1 MHPFIIAQL
10 SVGAILLSVALLY
23 GVVAWKDYRKSV
35 SVPLALASFFG
46 AAEAFSAPWSYL
58 GGDIS
63 HVIVGMKIS
72 TVSVGLS
79 AVFLVWFGA
88 GYGSESRRRVPIF
101 VSVYGVILM
110 ALHIILPAG
119 VLVPVG
125 KLHPG
130 LIFVNAFGVSSI
142 IYLVWVC
149 FRLWKHGE
157 RRRAVSLGIGLA
169 SLVFIAYP
177 DGFLVNRGTLPPPN
191 LYPFSLLSL
200 VLVVTLSLLDEA
212 LQSGR
217 LAKEVDSNERRW
229 RSLLENVSLLV
240 AGCDVRGRLNYVNPF
255 MAELMGYR
263 REELLSTEF
272 RKLSPPGGRDQV
284 AQEIERVLQD
294 GEGSKGFRF
303 ALKTK
308 SGAERTIAWSSVPLC
323 DADGPVSGILGVGA
337 DITDQLVAERA
348 RDEALKELLELKSRL
363 ETENTYLKQ
372 EMEAST
378 GQTEIIGRSDAMH
391 YVLHKIKQVAPTDA
405 TVLIEGETGVG
416 KELVARA
423 LHENS
428 QRARYPFI
436 RVNCAAL
443 APTLVESE
451 LFGHERGAFTGAE
464 RLRKGRFELAE
475 GGTLFLDEIGE
486 LSLEIQA
493 KLLRAL
499 QDGEY
504 ERVGGSDTRKANVR
518 VIAATNRVLGA
529 EITAGRF
536 REDLFYRLQI
546 YPISIPPLRERR
558 EDIPLLAE
566 HLTRRLAIRHGK
578 TIEEIPGHLMSQLTG
593 WDWPGNVRELE
604 NVIERAVIISRGRV
618 LAFPDDFA
626 AVRNAQKLSTAPNLA
641 TISDVER
648 KHIIRVLGYTHGRV
662 AGEGGAAEILGLH
675 PNTLRSRMAKLGVRR
690 SDSDETPLAASA
702 TA

>member
-1 MHPFIIAQL
+1 M
-10 SVGAILLSVALLY
+10 S
-23 GVVAWKDYRKSV
+23 
-35 SVPLALASFFG
+35 
-46 AAEAFSAPWSYL
+46 
-58 GGDIS
+58 
-63 HVIVGMKIS
+63 
-72 TVSVGLS
+72 
-79 AVFLVWFGA
+79 
-88 GYGSESRRRVPIF
+88 
-101 VSVYGVILM
+101 
-110 ALHIILPAG
+110 
-119 VLVPVG
+119 
-125 KLHPG
+125 
-130 LIFVNAFGVSSI
+130 
-142 IYLVWVC
+142 
-149 FRLWKHGE
+149 
-157 RRRAVSLGIGLA
+157 
-169 SLVFIAYP
+169 
-177 DGFLVNRGTLPPPN
+177 
-191 LYPFSLLSL
+191 LSL
-200 VLVVTLSLLDEA
+200 VNEA
-212 LQSGR
+212 LKSDG
-217 LAKEVDSNERRW
+217 LAKEVELNERRW

-255 MAELMGYR
+255 MAETTGYR
-263 REELLSTEF
+263 REELLGTEF
-272 RKLSPPGGRDQV
+272 RKLTPSPCRDQV
-284 AQEIERVLQD
+284 AQDIERVLQ
-294 GEGSKGFRF
+294 GEASKGFQF
-303 ALKTK
+303 ALRTK
-308 SGAERTIAWSSVPLC
+308 SGADRTIAWSNVLLRE
-323 DADGPVSGILGVGA
+323 ADGPVSGILSVGA
-337 DITDQLVAERA
+337 DITDQLTAERT

-372 EMEAST
+372 EIEAST
-378 GQTEIIGRSDAMH
+378 GQTQIIGRSDAIH

-428 QRARYPFI
+428 QRARYPFV

-451 LFGHERGAFTGAE
+451 LFGHEKGAFTGAE

-493 KLLRAL
+493 KLLRIL
-499 QDGEY
+499 QEGEY
-504 ERVGGSDTRKANVR
+504 ERVGGSETRKANVR
-518 VIAATNRVLGA
+518 VIAATNRVLRA
-529 EITAGRF
+529 EIAAGRF

-566 HLTRRLAIRHGK
+566 HLTRRLALRHGK
-578 TIEEIPGHLMSQLTG
+578 TIEEIPGHLMCQLTE

-604 NVIERAVIISRGRV
+604 NVIERAVIISRSRV

-626 AVRNAQKLSTAPNLA
+626 AVRNTPKLSTTPSLA
-641 TISDVER
+641 TISDMER

-675 PNTLRSRMAKLGVRR
+675 PNTLRSRMAKLGIRR
-690 SDSDETPLAASA
+690 SVPDEPPLAASA